1 MGPKSHLNKIALL
14 RASDNGILVTGFYET
29 DLAQALLLR
38 DLVTFFLR
46 VLLPQI
52 RIMNVTCVSE
62 KSIGVMSWQIS
73 VP

>member
-1 MGPKSHLNKIALL
+1 MGPKSHLNKTAPL